1 VTIPEFKQLVDEI
14 KKEINEIDQN
24 ELKRRQQ
31 ASRDFAL
38 IIQLNFT

>member
-1 VTIPEFKQLVDEI
+1 MPEFKELVDEI
-14 KKEINEIDQN
+14 KKEINEVDQN

-31 ASRDFAL
+31 AGGDFAL